1 MKRGKELRNRYFSLS
16 SNFQYIPDKD
26 RYLFAIDEPKYRF
39 NVIGTG
45 MNGQEHISV
54 ALLEGRAAIHGV
66 FDPNPPS
73 IEGAKRAYSRF
84 APPENLVVYD
94 SLEKA
99 CNDPEADALIICTP
113 NYTHIDVVREA
124 VKSGKHILLEKPMAT
139 TIQDAYEIMQIAN
152 SYSAVLQIGLQY
164 RYKAIYKEAI
174 HEALVR
180 KSLGNIKTINILEHR
195 VPFLDKVKQWNKF
208 SKYSGGTLVEKCC
221 HYFDL
226 LNLFAQSKPLSV
238 FATGSMAVN
247 FIEFEYDNE
256 KSDIIDNA
264 FVTLEYENGILASFA
279 LCMFAPMFYEEIIL
293 CGDEGRLKAFENED
307 FLSLPKPKTQ
317 LEILRGQNKPSRI
330 TTPCYPALIE
340 ASGHNGGTYFE
351 HVHFIDKIEGKETDT
366 AKAEEG
372 FWSIVVGAAAEESVK
387 TGNSVNIDEILKK
400 NGIKT
405 PI

>member
-26 RYLFAIDEPKYRF
+26 KYLFAIDEPKYRF

-84 APPENLVVYD
+84 ASPENLVVYD

-152 SYSAVLQIGLQY
+152 SY
-164 RYKAIYKEAI
+164 
-174 HEALVR
+174 
-180 KSLGNIKTINILEHR
+180 
-195 VPFLDKVKQWNKF
+195 
-208 SKYSGGTLVEKCC
+208 
-221 HYFDL
+221 
-226 LNLFAQSKPLSV
+226 QS
-238 FATGSMAVN
+238 
-247 FIEFEYDNE
+247 
-256 KSDIIDNA
+256 
-264 FVTLEYENGILASFA
+264 
-279 LCMFAPMFYEEIIL
+279 
-293 CGDEGRLKAFENED
+293 
-307 FLSLPKPKTQ
+307 
-317 LEILRGQNKPSRI
+317 
-330 TTPCYPALIE
+330 
-340 ASGHNGGTYFE
+340 
-351 HVHFIDKIEGKETDT
+351 
-366 AKAEEG
+366 
-372 FWSIVVGAAAEESVK
+372 
-387 TGNSVNIDEILKK
+387 
-400 NGIKT
+400 
-405 PI
+405 